1 MLYSALVI
9 GFIGSLHCVGMCG
22 PIALMLPLNRKNSVI
37 AFLQIMQYHLGR
49 ILSYTFLGLI
59 FGLFGRGLFVA
70 GMQQKLSL
78 WIGALL
84 IAGLLMSYLFRLKIP
99 AFKPYT
105 RLLMRLQASMG
116 KQLKKRSPYTPFLM
130 GLLNG
135 FLPCGMVYMAL
146 FGAVA
151 MGNPAEGA
159 FYMLA
164 FGLGT
169 IPLMSAVALLGK
181 KLPDV
186 FRINFRRLTPLFIL
200 IIGVY
205 FMIRGSGL
213 NNYWSPALQQM
224 QVKTQTDC
232 VSPAMHHSVR

>member
-1 MLYSALVI
+1 MICSALVI
-9 GFIGSLHCVGMCG
+9 GLIGSLHCVGMCG
-22 PIALMLPLNRKNSVI
+22 PIALMLPLNRNNPVV
-37 AFLQIMQYHLGR
+37 AFFQIMQYHLGR
-49 ILSYTFLGLI
+49 ILSYSFLGLL

-78 WIGALL
+78 WLGALL
-84 IAGLLMSYLFRLKIP
+84 IAGLLMSYFFRLKIP

-105 RLLMRLQASMG
+105 RLLMRLQSSMG
-116 KQLKKRSPYTPFLM
+116 EQLKKRSPHTTFLM

-151 MGNPAEGA
+151 MGKPAEGA
-159 FYMLA
+159 IYMIA

-169 IPLMSAVALLGK
+169 VPLMSAVAFLGK
-181 KLPDV
+181 KLPQV
-186 FRINFRRLTPLFIL
+186 FRVNFRRLTPLFVL

-205 FMIRGSGL
+205 FMIRGAGL

-224 QVKTQTDC
+224 QVKTQADC
-232 VSPAMHHSVR
+232 VSPAMHGNR

>member
-22 PIALMLPLNRKNSVI
+22 PIALVLPLNRGNPAI
-37 AFLQIMQYHLGR
+37 AFFQIMQYHFGR
-49 ILSYTFLGLI
+49 ILSYVSLGLL

-78 WIGALL
+78 WIGAFL
-84 IAGLLMSYLFRLKIP
+84 IAGLLINYFFSLKMP
-99 AFKPYT
+99 VFKPYM

-116 KQLKKRSPYTPFLM
+116 KQLKKRSPYTTFLM

-151 MGNPAEGA
+151 MGSPAEGA
-159 FYMLA
+159 VYMLA

-169 IPLMSAVALLGK
+169 VPLMSAVALAGK
-181 KLPDV
+181 KLPQM
-186 FRINFRRLTPLFIL
+186 FRVNFRRLAPLFVL

-205 FMIRGSGL
+205 FMMRGAGL

-224 QVKTQTDC
+224 QVKTQADC
-232 VSPAMHHSVR
+232 VSPAMLK

>member
-22 PIALMLPLNRKNSVI
+22 PIALMLPLNRDNPAI
-37 AFLQIMQYHLGR
+37 AFFQIMQYHFGR
-49 ILSYTFLGLI
+49 ILSYASLGLL

-78 WIGALL
+78 WIGAFL
-84 IAGLLMSYLFRLKIP
+84 IAGFLTNYFFSLKMP
-99 AFKPYT
+99 VFKPYM

-116 KQLKKRSPYTPFLM
+116 KQLKKRSPYTTFLM

-151 MGNPAEGA
+151 MGSPAEGA
-159 FYMLA
+159 VYMLA

-169 IPLMSAVALLGK
+169 VPLMSAVALAGK
-181 KLPDV
+181 KLPQM
-186 FRINFRRLTPLFIL
+186 FRVNFRRLAPLFIL

-205 FMIRGSGL
+205 FMIRGAGL

-224 QVKTQTDC
+224 QVKTQADC
-232 VSPAMHHSVR
+232 VSPAMLK

>member
-22 PIALMLPLNRKNSVI
+22 PIALVLPLNRGNPTI
-37 AFLQIMQYHLGR
+37 AFFQIMQYHFGR
-49 ILSYTFLGLI
+49 ILSYVSLGLL

-78 WIGALL
+78 WIGAFL
-84 IAGLLMSYLFRLKIP
+84 IAGLLINYFFSLKMP
-99 AFKPYT
+99 VFKPYM

-116 KQLKKRSPYTPFLM
+116 KQLKKRSPYTTFLM

-151 MGNPAEGA
+151 MGSPAEGA
-159 FYMLA
+159 VYMLA

-169 IPLMSAVALLGK
+169 VPLMSAVALAGK
-181 KLPDV
+181 KLPQM
-186 FRINFRRLTPLFIL
+186 FRVNFRRLAPLFVL

-205 FMIRGSGL
+205 FMMRGAGL

-224 QVKTQTDC
+224 QVKTQADC
-232 VSPAMHHSVR
+232 VSPAMLK